1 MVYTKVLSHFK
12 IFCIF
17 TLAGILYV
25 YAIGPYVTYYQLQWA
40 CLIIPIVFA
49 IAFFFMPESPHFLL
63 AKGRK
68 DEAAVT
74 IKFLRGKN
82 DIAVQEEVSYL
93 QKSIQESLE
102 KNGSYIDIFRN
113 KASTKALIISVGLLA
128 FQQLSGI
135 NAVLFYSTDIF
146 LKASGNNG
154 GGLDPNVSTILVGA
168 VMVMA
173 SGVTP
178 FVVDKL
184 GRKIIL
190 LFSAAGMAISLVR
203 TIIKVIEPK

>member
-1 MVYTKVLSHFK
+1 MSFNELYLCFA
-12 IFCIF
+12 
-17 TLAGILYV
+17 LAGILYV
-25 YAIGPYVTYYQLQWA
+25 YAIGPYVTYYHLQWA
-40 CLIIPIVFA
+40 CLVIPIVFA

-68 DEAAVT
+68 DEAAAA

-82 DIAVQEEVSYL
+82 DTAVQEEVSHL
-93 QKSIQESLE
+93 QKTIQESLE
-102 KNGSYIDIFRN
+102 RNGSYIDIFRN
-113 KASTKALIISVGLLA
+113 KASTKALIISVGLLV

-135 NAVLFYSTDIF
+135 NAVLFYATDIF

-154 GGLDPNVSTILVGA
+154 GGLDANVSTILIGT
-168 VMVMA
+168 VMVLA

-203 TIIKVIEPK
+203 IKYCI